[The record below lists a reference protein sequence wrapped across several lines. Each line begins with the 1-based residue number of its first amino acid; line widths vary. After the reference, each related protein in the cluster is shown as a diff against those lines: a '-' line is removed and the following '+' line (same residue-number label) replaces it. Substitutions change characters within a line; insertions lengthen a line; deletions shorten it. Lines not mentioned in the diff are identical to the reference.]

1 MNEWKNGTERYLS
14 TKDRDILL
22 NSLSQSTPVA
32 QQLDLYKQKLL
43 ETDYISYKI
52 IEGESTKEQYSEL
65 IKQRS
70 EWRKIIRDLEQL
82 L

>member
-43 ETDYISYKI
+43 ETDYISCKI